1 MTVPVL
7 VGLIDSGLGAAA
19 EEDGAKGHGEA
30 LAGIILRHAPGA
42 RLADAQIFDGTGPAT
57 AAAAAAA
64 LHRLIPQGV
73 SIVNMSFGL
82 REDRRALRDACS
94 RALGEGILLV
104 AASPARGAL
113 VFPSAYEGVLR
124 ISGDARCASGEI
136 SHLATRQAEF
146 GACPRGPDDNPA
158 IGGASFATAHITGI
172 LAAFLVAGGTPAS
185 ARGHLMAIA
194 KFHGPERRGA

>member
-57 AAAAAAA
+57 AAAAAA

-82 REDRRALRDACS
+82 RDDRRALRDACS